1 MKRRTGNAGNGS
13 YVFPRHP
20 SEIDRLDV
28 QHYSVR
34 EMMQANYLAPLHQ
47 PAAILDVGC
56 GTGQWPIELSV
67 EFPRALVVG
76 FDSEKPKPKARTPVN
91 YRFVHGNAL
100 QGLPFGDD
108 SFDFVH
114 QRFLI
119 AGIPVK
125 SWAPAMLELVR
136 VTRPDGW
143 VELAES
149 PSWVTRMGKSTG
161 QLLEMLQALLRAR
174 GLDTAGVVYGAL
186 DAHLRRA
193 GLIDVHVQTLE
204 LPVGDWGGQVG
215 SLMASDARAALVRL
229 VDVFEARL
237 GVPAQ
242 QCTEMVA
249 TMLEECEQRHS
260 ALELKVAYGRKARP
274 E

>member
-1 MKRRTGNAGNGS
+1 MNRGAGNGENGA

-28 QHYSVR
+28 QHYAVR
-34 EMMQANYLAPLHQ
+34 ETMQANYLAPLHH

-67 EFPRALVVG
+67 EFPEALVVG
-76 FDSEKPKPKARTPVN
+76 FDVEKPQRKPRTPAN
-91 YRFVHGNAL
+91 YRFVRGNAL
-100 QGLPFGDD
+100 QGVPFGDA

-125 SWAPAMLELVR
+125 SWASAMVELAR

-149 PSWVTRMGKSTG
+149 PSWVTPMGKATG
-161 QLLEMLQALLRAR
+161 QLVDMLQALLRAR
-174 GLDTAGVVYGAL
+174 GLDTAGVVYGTL

-193 GLIDVHVQTLE
+193 GLIDVQVQTLE

-215 SLMASDARAALVRL
+215 SLMASDARAALIRL
-229 VDVFEARL
+229 AGAFEARF
-237 GVPAQ
+237 GIPAQ
-242 QCTEMVA
+242 QCIEMVA
-249 TMLEECEQRHS
+249 AMLEECEQRHS
-260 ALELKVAYGRKARP
+260 TLELKVAFGRKARR
-274 E
+274 